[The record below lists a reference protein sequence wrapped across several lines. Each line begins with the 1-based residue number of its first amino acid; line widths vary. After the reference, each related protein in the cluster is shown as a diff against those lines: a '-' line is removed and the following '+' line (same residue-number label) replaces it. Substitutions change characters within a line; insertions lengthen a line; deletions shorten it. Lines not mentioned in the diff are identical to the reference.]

1 MCKEEVANSVT
12 HGFGL
17 ALSLAGLVLLIVV
30 AALHGSV
37 LSIVSCSVYG
47 ATLVG
52 LYAASTLYHS
62 VQSPQSKRVLK
73 IVDHSF
79 IYLLIA
85 GTYTPFT
92 LVMLRGGWGWA
103 LFGIVWGLA
112 LCGIALKLWF
122 VDRFVVVSTLCYL
135 AMGWLVVVALK
146 PILTTVPTPALWW
159 LLGGGLAYSAGVV
172 FFALP
177 NLRYSHA
184 VWHAFVLAGSAFHYV
199 AILRYVAPARA

>member
-122 VDRFVVVSTLCYL
+122 VDRFVVGSTLCYL